1 MLESS
6 VNDGP
11 DLREQQYLG
20 TWQIRVRYG
29 LSGRRLEDRIPP
41 DAMVPWGPGRLVSR
55 WRPETIERYLS
66 DRAEAK
72 ARAVGERMERRSA
85 CVEEHPVEVAGGVR

>member
-6 VNDGP
+6 VMP
-11 DLREQQYLG
+11 AQDLRESKYLG

-29 LSGRRLEDRIPP
+29 LSGPRLADRIPP
-41 DAMVPWGPGRLVSR
+41 DTMVPWGPDKLVGR

-72 ARAVGERMERRSA
+72 ARAVRERMERRSA
-85 CVEEHPVEVAGGVR
+85 CVEEHPVEVVGGTR